1 MIALNKGLDPADLED
16 DDVKEVLRTVDL
28 HFEKD
33 SPQNNYRRWEYS
45 IGLLAHELWGG
56 TAAHTLDVG
65 GAGSPF
71 WRMLPNDAMQVI
83 DPQVGESLEEYVYSG
98 GRLADAVF
106 CFSVLEH
113 LAPEDLDSFLYH
125 LSCATAPGGLL
136 VLTMDSCGDSGLTCA
151 DPHHYNWMRK
161 QIFTD
166 RGVERIRETLRGYG
180 FVVLGEQDD
189 SPSNPHVIHDYTF
202 RSVVMTKRLR

>member
-1 MIALNKGLDPADLED
+1 MITLNKGLDPADLED

-28 HFEKD
+28 YFDKDAPQHF
-33 SPQNNYRRWEYS
+33 YRRWEYS
-45 IGLLAHELWGG
+45 VGLLAYELWEG
-56 TAAHTLDVG
+56 TAGHTLDVG

-71 WRMLPNDAMQVI
+71 WRMLPNDAMRVI

-98 GRLADAVF
+98 GRLSDAVF

-136 VLTMDSCGDSGLTCA
+136 VLTMDSCGDEGLTCS

-161 QIFTD
+161 QIFTKD
-166 RGVERIRETLRGYG
+166 GVERIRQALHQFDFKT
-180 FVVLGEQDD
+180 FGEQDD
-189 SPSNPHVIHDYTF
+189 TVVNPHVIHDYFF